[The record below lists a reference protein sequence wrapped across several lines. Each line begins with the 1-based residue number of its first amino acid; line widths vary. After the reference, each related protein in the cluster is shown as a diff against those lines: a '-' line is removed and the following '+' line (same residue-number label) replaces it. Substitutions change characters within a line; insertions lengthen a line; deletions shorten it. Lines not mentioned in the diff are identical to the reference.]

1 MNEKNTRYIKNVSL
15 FVGCSLI
22 GIILFLIPVKMNGN
36 SDLLIAVIA
45 NGITSVIGPVLPYVL
60 SAIFAAGTILAVIH
74 WFRPIKALNT
84 NPLLKESYELTSFKL
99 VIRILGTVF
108 FIMCTFQIGPEFI
121 ISGATGGTLYSL
133 MLTLAA
139 WHIVSFYL
147 FSFLMD
153 FGAMDFVGT
162 LIKNVM
168 RPVFTL
174 PGNSAIDCMASW
186 VGNGPFGV
194 IVTKMQYQEGYY
206 TKRESAVVAS
216 CFSIVSISFCTIVAR
231 TLGIIDKFG
240 PYYLSITITTILCA
254 LILPRI
260 WPLNQIADTYNP
272 EAPKRYDTREKGHLY
287 WQAVKCG
294 ADKAG
299 EADFGHIIKR
309 CNQTALDFLITVFPT
324 MMAYG
329 TLLLMVSVYT
339 PVIQEIS
346 MPVKWILALLE
357 IPEATAAAPAL
368 LTGFID
374 MYLPAVAG
382 SSITSQMTRF
392 IIGSVSIGQLIYMT
406 ETGSIILKNREIFE
420 LPLWKLIVIFLMR
433 TVISLCVAVLMAKI
447 IF

>member
-1 MNEKNTRYIKNVSL
+1 MKNEKTYTKSVSL
-15 FVGCSLI
+15 FIICSLV
-22 GIILFLIPVKMNGN
+22 GIVLFLVPVKINGS

-45 NGITSVIGPVLPYVL
+45 NGITSIIEPALPYVL
-60 SAIFAAGTILAVIH
+60 SAIFVAGTLLAVVH
-74 WFRPIKALNT
+74 WFWPIKMFNT
-84 NPLLKESYELTSFKL
+84 SPLFKESFELTPLKL
-99 VIRILGTVF
+99 AIRVLGTIF
-108 FIMCTFQIGPEFI
+108 FVMCAFQIGPEFVT
-121 ISGATGGTLYSL
+121 SSATGGTLYSL
-133 MLTLAA
+133 MLSLTA
-139 WHIVSFYL
+139 WHVVSFYL

-162 LIKNVM
+162 LIKNIM

-216 CFSIVSISFCTIVAR
+216 CFSIVSISFCTIVAK

-240 PYYLSITITTILCA
+240 PYYLSISITTILCA
-254 LILPRI
+254 LILPRM
-260 WPLNQIADTYNP
+260 WPLKQIPDVYNP
-272 EAPKRYDTREKGHLY
+272 NAPRRYDTTEKGHLFK
-287 WQAVKCG
+287 QAVKCG

-299 EADFGHIIKR
+299 EANFKHIIKR
-309 CNQTALDFLITVFPT
+309 SNQTAFDFLITVFPT

-329 TLLLMVSVYT
+329 TLLLIVSEYT
-339 PVIQEIS
+339 PVVQMIS
-346 MPVKWILALLE
+346 LPVKWVLTLLQV
-357 IPEATAAAPAL
+357 PEAAAAAPAML
-368 LTGFID
+368 IGFID

-382 SSITSQMTRF
+382 SNITSQMTRF

-406 ETGSIILKNREIFE
+406 ETGSIILKNRQIFE

-433 TVISLCVAVLMAKI
+433 TVIALAVAVVMAWI

>member
-1 MNEKNTRYIKNVSL
+1 MNEKNTVYIKNVSL

-22 GIILFLIPVKMNGN
+22 GIILFLIPVKINGN

-45 NGITSVIGPVLPYVL
+45 NGITSVIGPVLPYAL
-60 SAIFAAGTILAVIH
+60 SAIFAAGTILAIIH
-74 WFRPIKALNT
+74 WFRPVKILNA
-84 NPLLKESYELTSFKL
+84 NPMLKESYELTPLKL

-121 ISGATGGTLYSL
+121 TSDATGGTLYSL

-240 PYYLSITITTILCA
+240 
-254 LILPRI
+254 RI
-260 WPLNQIADTYNP
+260 I
-272 EAPKRYDTREKGHLY
+272 
-287 WQAVKCG
+287 
-294 ADKAG
+294 
-299 EADFGHIIKR
+299 
-309 CNQTALDFLITVFPT
+309 
-324 MMAYG
+324 
-329 TLLLMVSVYT
+329 
-339 PVIQEIS
+339 
-346 MPVKWILALLE
+346 
-357 IPEATAAAPAL
+357 
-368 LTGFID
+368 
-374 MYLPAVAG
+374 
-382 SSITSQMTRF
+382 
-392 IIGSVSIGQLIYMT
+392 
-406 ETGSIILKNREIFE
+406 
-420 LPLWKLIVIFLMR
+420 
-433 TVISLCVAVLMAKI
+433 
-447 IF
+447 

>member
-1 MNEKNTRYIKNVSL
+1 MNEKRTVYIKNVSL
-15 FVGCSLI
+15 FAGCSLI
-22 GIILFLIPVKMNGN
+22 GIILFLIPVKVNGD

-45 NGITSVIGPVLPYVL
+45 NGITSVIGPVLPYAL
-60 SAIFAAGTILAVIH
+60 SAIFAAGTLLAVIH
-74 WFRPIKALNT
+74 WFKPIEFLNT
-84 NPLLKESYELTSFKL
+84 NPLLKESYELTPLKL

-108 FIMCTFQIGPEFI
+108 FIMCTFQLGPEFI
-121 ISGATGGTLYSL
+121 TSGATGGTLYSL

-260 WPLNQIADTYNP
+260 WPLNQISDTYNP
-272 EAPKRYDTREKGHLY
+272 EAPKRYDTQEKGHLFQ
-287 WQAVKCG
+287 QAVKCG

-299 EADFGHIIKR
+299 EADFRHIIKR
-309 CNQTALDFLITVFPT
+309 CNQTSLDFLITVFPT

-329 TLLLMVSVYT
+329 TLLLIVSEYT
-339 PVIQEIS
+339 PVIQVIS
-346 MPVKWILALLE
+346 MPVKWVLTVLG
-357 IPEATAAAPAL
+357 IPEAAAAAPAL

-382 SSITSQMTRF
+382 SGIISQMTRF

-433 TVISLCVAVLMAKI
+433 TVISLCVAVLMAQI

>member
-1 MNEKNTRYIKNVSL
+1 MENKKAASTRSVSL
-15 FVGCSLI
+15 FIICSLV
-22 GIILFLIPVKMNGN
+22 GILLFLVPVKINGS

-45 NGITSVIGPVLPYVL
+45 NKITSVIGPVLPYVL
-60 SAIFAAGTILAVIH
+60 SAFFVAGTLLAVVH
-74 WFRPIKALNT
+74 WFKPIKVLNT
-84 NPLLKESYELTSFKL
+84 SPLFKESFEVTPVKL
-99 VIRILGTVF
+99 AIRIIGTIF
-108 FIMCTFQIGPEFI
+108 FVMCAFQTGPEFVT
-121 ISGATGGTLYSL
+121 SAATGGTLYSL
-133 MLTLAA
+133 MLSLAA
-139 WHIVSFYL
+139 WHVVSFYL
-147 FSFLMD
+147 FSLLMD

-162 LIKNVM
+162 LIKNIM

-216 CFSIVSISFCTIVAR
+216 CFSIVSISFCTIVAK

-260 WPLNQIADTYNP
+260 WPLNKIPDTYNP
-272 EAPKRYDTREKGHLY
+272 DAPTRKDTAEKGNLFK
-287 WQAVKCG
+287 QAVKCG

-299 EADFGHIIKR
+299 EANFRHIIKR
-309 CNQTALDFLITVFPT
+309 SNQTALDFLITVFPT

-329 TLLLMVSVYT
+329 TLLLIVSEYT
-339 PVIQEIS
+339 PIVKFIS
-346 MPVKWILALLE
+346 LPVEWVLTLLQV
-357 IPEATAAAPAL
+357 PEAATAAPAML
-368 LTGFID
+368 IGFID

-382 SSITSQMTRF
+382 SNITSQMTRF

-406 ETGSIILKNREIFE
+406 ETGSIILKNRQIFE
-420 LPLWKLIVIFLMR
+420 LPLWKLVVLFLMR
-433 TVISLCVAVLMAKI
+433 TVIALAVAVVTAWI